1 MGALALAGM
10 VSGMGQG
17 LERGLQQTQSGLIQY
32 GLQDADRQFQS
43 EKLKLQMEH
52 AERLQQASTA
62 AAAGENE
69 KNRSLQVSLA
79 DKREA
84 GDTARTDKTLQS
96 HEKTAEMQVTGAKE
110 TAKEHSRSA
119 KEIAQLTND
128 ANERIHKAT
137 NDVSKYVADVNM
149 RNALTKSYSDAQD
162 ALKTEINRL
171 NIIVTDYKQDPNN
184 INYKA
189 AVKELETKHLESKR
203 LAQSLAS
210 LQEQTSKVIGV
221 ETPPAPQ
228 PKKYVI
234 PDTGSPAPAPGPQ
247 SMAPESALPP
257 TAPPK
262 TRGLVQ
268 IPPPSAAEQEM
279 MRRSLNP

>member
-1 MGALALAGM
+1 MGALGLAGAI
-10 VSGMGQG
+10 SGMGQG
-17 LERGLQQTQSGLIQY
+17 IERGLQQMQSGFIQQ
-32 GLQDADRQFQS
+32 GLHDADRAFQS

-69 KNRSLQVSLA
+69 KNRALQTSLA

-84 GDTARTDKTLQS
+84 GDTARTSATLAGHEKTTQMQLNAAKETTAATIKS
-96 HEKTAEMQVTGAKE
+96 HEKISELANQ
-110 TAKEHSRSA
+110 
-119 KEIAQLTND
+119 
-128 ANERIHKAT
+128 ANERIHTAT
-137 NDVSKYVADVNM
+137 NNISKYVADVNM

-171 NIIVTDYKQDPNN
+171 SIIVNDYKLDPNSA
-184 INYKA
+184 NYKS
-189 AVKELETKHLESKR
+189 AVKELETKHLESTR

-210 LQEQTSKVIGV
+210 LQAQTSKIIGV

-234 PDTGSPAPAPGPQ
+234 PDMGAPTPAPQSRVSPAAPQGLANTLTPGKTMAELYPQ
-247 SMAPESALPP
+247 
-257 TAPPK
+257 
-262 TRGLVQ
+262 
-268 IPPPSAAEQEM
+268 
-279 MRRSLNP
+279 

>member
-1 MGALALAGM
+1 MGALALAGSI
-10 VSGMGQG
+10 SGMGQG

-69 KNRSLQVSLA
+69 KNRALQTSLA

-84 GDTARTDKTLQS
+84 GDTARTTQTLQS
-96 HEKTAEMQVTGAKE
+96 HEKTAGMQIEGAKE

-119 KEIAQLTND
+119 KEIAELTNQ
-128 ANERIHKAT
+128 ANERIHAAT
-137 NDVSKYVADVNM
+137 NNVSKYVADVNM

-171 NIIVTDYKQDPNN
+171 NIIVNDYKLDPNSP
-184 INYKA
+184 NYKA
-189 AVKELETKHLESKR
+189 AVKDLEAKHLESKR

-228 PKKYVI
+228 PKKFVM
-234 PDTGSPAPAPGPQ
+234 PDMGSPATAPPPAKQSAPAPGLPNMIPGKTMSELYPQ
-247 SMAPESALPP
+247 
-257 TAPPK
+257 
-262 TRGLVQ
+262 
-268 IPPPSAAEQEM
+268 
-279 MRRSLNP
+279 